1 MTIANNTD
9 IGSVISVSS
18 PASTAATSPIQA
30 NPYGRGIKIQVN
42 ALGFTSGSF
51 TVTLNGVINGINYT
65 ILTSAALSAAAVT
78 ILTVYPGL
86 TAVANVTA
94 TDVLP
99 PHWSITVTPT
109 SLVGTVNIGA
119 VGLV

>member
-42 ALGFTSGSF
+42 ALGFISGSF

-94 TDVLP
+94 TDILP

-119 VGLV
+119 VVLV

>member
-1 MTIANNTD
+1 MSIASNND
-9 IGSVISVSS
+9 IASVISASS
-18 PASTAATSPIQA
+18 PGSTAATSAVQI
-30 NPYGRGIKIQVN
+30 NPYGRGIKLQIN
-42 ALGFTSGSF
+42 CSSYTSGSF
-51 TVTLNGVINGINYT
+51 TVTLSGVINGTAYT

-99 PHWSITVTPT
+99 SQWKITITPT
-109 SLVGTVNIGA
+109 SLVGVVNVGA
-119 VGLV
+119 CVIV

>member
-9 IGSVISVSS
+9 IGSIISVSS
-18 PASTAATSPIQA
+18 PASVAATSPIQS
-30 NPYGRGIKIQVN
+30 NPYGRGIKLQIN
-42 ALGFTSGSF
+42 CTPYTSGSF
-51 TVTLNGVINGINYT
+51 TVTLSGIINGVAYT

-99 PHWSITVTPT
+99 KAWSVTITPT
-109 SLVGTVNIGA
+109 NLVGVVNVGA
-119 VGLV
+119 CVLV

>member
-1 MTIANNTD
+1 MTIANNTN
-9 IGSVISVSS
+9 IPSVIAVSS
-18 PASTAATSPIQA
+18 PASTASTSPVQN
-30 NPYGRGIKIQVN
+30 NPYGRGIKLQVN
-42 ALGFTSGSF
+42 CSIYTSGSF
-51 TVTLNGVINGINYT
+51 TVTLQGVINGVAYT

-99 PHWSITVTPT
+99 ANWQVTITPT
-109 SLVGTVNIGA
+109 SLVGVVNVGA
-119 VGLV
+119 CIIV